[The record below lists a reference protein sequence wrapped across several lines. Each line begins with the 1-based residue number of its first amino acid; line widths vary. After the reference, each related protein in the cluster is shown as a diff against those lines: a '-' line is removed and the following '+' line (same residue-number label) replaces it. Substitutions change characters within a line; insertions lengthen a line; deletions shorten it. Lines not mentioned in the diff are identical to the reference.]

1 VREKMETTWISILG
15 AFALPILGI
24 ILLLVP
30 WKKLKKT
37 VHYPLDPDGLDKKAK
52 AYASDTI
59 YMSYMEQRPSIEKD
73 ASSSNKNNS
82 R

>member
-1 VREKMETTWISILG
+1 MRDKMETTWMSTLG

-30 WKKLKKT
+30 WRKLKKT
-37 VHYPLDPDGLDKKAK
+37 MHYPLGPDGLDKKAK

-59 YMSYMEQRPSIEKD
+59 YMGYMEQGPSMGQDTALDKKD
-73 ASSSNKNNS
+73 N
-82 R
+82 